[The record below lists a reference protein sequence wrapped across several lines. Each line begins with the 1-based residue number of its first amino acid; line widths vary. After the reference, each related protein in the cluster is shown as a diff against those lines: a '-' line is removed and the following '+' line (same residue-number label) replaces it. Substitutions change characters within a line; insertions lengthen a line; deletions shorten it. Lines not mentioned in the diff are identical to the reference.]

1 MPIVVRL
8 NELAAAGTARKLTQV
23 SAWLLGVWDSVWSEF
38 AASRRIG
45 RAMTSNRLVH
55 IVDDDAAVRRAMGR
69 LLRSAGLE
77 TVVYETAQ
85 AVLNVAP
92 SLSSG
97 CILLDLRMPGMD
109 GLELLARMGEFG
121 IDLPVIVLTGH
132 GDVPTAVKAMKAG
145 AVDFIEKPI
154 DEDQL
159 LGAIQAAL
167 AERTPG
173 ERHYAIARAN
183 EQMALL
189 SPRERQ
195 VLEAIAGGRPNKLIA
210 YDLGISVRTVEV
222 HRAHMLDRLGVR
234 NIAEAIR
241 IAVLAAVAQFAC

>member
-1 MPIVVRL
+1 M
-8 NELAAAGTARKLTQV
+8 
-23 SAWLLGVWDSVWSEF
+23 
-38 AASRRIG
+38 
-45 RAMTSNRLVH
+45 
-55 IVDDDAAVRRAMGR
+55 
-69 LLRSAGLE
+69 
-77 TVVYETAQ
+77 
-85 AVLNVAP
+85 
-92 SLSSG
+92 
-97 CILLDLRMPGMD
+97 LLDLRMPGMD
-109 GLELLARMGEFG
+109 GLKLLAGMGEFG

-159 LGAIQAAL
+159 LGAIHAAL
-167 AERTPG
+167 ADKKPG
-173 ERHYAIARAN
+173 ARHRAVAQAT

-195 VLEAIAGGRPNKLIA
+195 VLEAISGGRPNKLIA

-241 IAVLAAVAQFAC
+241 IAVLAAVAELAC

>member
-23 SAWLLGVWDSVWSEF
+23 SVLLLGVWHSVWSEF
-38 AASRRIG
+38 AASRTTRG
-45 RAMTSNRLVH
+45 AMASNRIVH
-55 IVDDDAAVRRAMGR
+55 IVDDDAAVRRAMTR
-69 LLRSAGLE
+69 LLRSAGFE
-77 TVVYETAQ
+77 TVAYETAQ
-85 AVLNVAP
+85 AVLNVAT
-92 SLSSG
+92 SLTSG
-97 CILLDLRMPGMD
+97 CMLLDLRMPGMN
-109 GLELLARMGEFG
+109 GQELLARMSELA

-154 DEDQL
+154 DEAL
-159 LGAIQAAL
+159 LFTAINAAL
-167 AERTPG
+167 AEKKPAA
-173 ERHYAIARAN
+173 RHHAVARAS

-241 IAVLAAVAQFAC
+241 IAVMAAVAELAC

>member
-1 MPIVVRL
+1 
-8 NELAAAGTARKLTQV
+8 
-23 SAWLLGVWDSVWSEF
+23 
-38 AASRRIG
+38 
-45 RAMTSNRLVH
+45 MTSNPIVH
-55 IVDDDAAVRRAMGR
+55 IVDDDPAVRRALAR
-69 LLRSAGLE
+69 LLRLAGLE
-77 TVVYETAQ
+77 TVAYEAAR
-85 AVLNVAP
+85 AVLDAAS

-97 CILLDLRMPGMD
+97 CILLDLRMPGMG

-132 GDVPTAVKAMKAG
+132 GDVPTAVRAMKAG

-154 DEDQL
+154 DENQL
-159 LGAIQAAL
+159 LGAIHAAL
-167 AERTPG
+167 AERKSG
-173 ERHYAIARAN
+173 ERHHAIARAS

-189 SPRERQ
+189 SRRERQ

-241 IAVLAAVAQFAC
+241 IAVLAAVAEFAC